1 LPAFKVSGNV
11 PGVMLKSA
19 PVTAAALTVTGD
31 VPVELSVTAC
41 VASVFSDTLP
51 KATLDVLM
59 LSVETGTV
67 NCTAKVFVTGPAF
80 AVRIAVWAVVTG
92 VTFAVNCTL
101 VVFACTRAA
110 VDAVTAALLLVKA
123 TLRPA
128 AGAGPLKVKV
138 HRSVPVPPIDALA
151 QVKPVRT
158 GSPEPLSGIVAVL
171 LVEELLETVN

>member
-1 LPAFKVSGNV
+1 
-11 PGVMLKSA
+11 MLKSA
-19 PVTAAALTVTGD
+19 PVTVAALTVTGA
-31 VPVELSVTAC
+31 VPVELRVTVW
-41 VASVFSDTLP
+41 VAGAFSDTLP
-51 KATLDVLM
+51 KAMLVVLM

-67 NCTAKVFVTGPAF
+67 NCTVKVLVIGPAF
-80 AVRIAVWAVVTG
+80 AVMIAVWAVVTG

-110 VDAVTAALLLVKA
+110 VVVATAALLLDMA
-123 TLRPA
+123 ILNPA

-151 QVKPVRT
+151 QVKPART